1 MDVVQGTEER
11 AAEVRHYVER
21 LALVLTQMGLPAMPA
36 RVWVAALLADGDTV
50 TAGEIGA
57 RLDVSPAAVSG
68 AVQYLL
74 QIDLLTRAAAP
85 GSRRQHFRAN
95 SDQWADSFL
104 SRQRGLHE
112 FASIAGEGVA
122 LLGPDTTAGA
132 RVAEIRDF
140 FEYLAEEMPRLLEN
154 WLAQRRG

>member
-1 MDVVQGTEER
+1 MQDSDAR
-11 AAEVRHYVER
+11 AAEIRHYVER

-50 TAGEIGA
+50 TAGEIGD
-57 RLDVSPAAVSG
+57 RLGVSPAAVSG

-74 QIDLLTRAAAP
+74 QVDLLTRVAAP

-95 SDQWADSFL
+95 SDQWVDTFL

-112 FASIAGEGVA
+112 FAELAGEGVK
-122 LLGPDTTAGA
+122 LLGPKTTAGV

-140 FEYLAEEMPRLLEN
+140 FEYLADAMPRLLED